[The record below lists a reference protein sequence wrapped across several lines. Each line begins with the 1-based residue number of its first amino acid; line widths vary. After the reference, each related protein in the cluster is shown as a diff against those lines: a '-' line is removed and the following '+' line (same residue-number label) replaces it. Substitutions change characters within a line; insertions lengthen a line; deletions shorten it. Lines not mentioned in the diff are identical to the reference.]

1 MEIIGD
7 FVFETCRGIDLPLQ
21 ELLLEPIAS
30 NLTQSLKIKKK
41 NTKPKIKIKNKETQS
56 KIFIKRKT
64 EIAQESAS
72 EIVLRVKLGQTLR
85 PEAEELVMLFL

>member
-30 NLTQSLKIKKK
+30 NLTQSLKIEKT

-56 KIFIKRKT
+56 KIKNQKT
-64 EIAQESAS
+64 EIAKESDY
-72 EIVLRVKLGQTLR
+72 EIVLRLKLGQTLR

>member
-41 NTKPKIKIKNKETQS
+41 TRNPKSKSKTKKPNQKFLLKK
-56 KIFIKRKT
+56 KT